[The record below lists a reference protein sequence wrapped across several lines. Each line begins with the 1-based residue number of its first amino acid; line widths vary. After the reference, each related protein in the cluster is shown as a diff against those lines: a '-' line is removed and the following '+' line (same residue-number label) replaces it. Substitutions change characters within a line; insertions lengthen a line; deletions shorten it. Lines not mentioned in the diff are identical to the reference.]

1 MEHTKGILLECN
13 LSEEEIN
20 TVIEALS
27 RDYVENDAEI
37 LEKEYQ
43 LQGKLRELTPDQLEL
58 ETLVFI
64 RDKEKFVRLNNSL
77 YFITEFDEYDQ
88 DLETDQPYFSV

>member
-1 MEHTKGILLECN
+1 MKYKELLN
-13 LSEEEIN
+13 
-20 TVIEALS
+20 
-27 RDYVENDAEI
+27 
-37 LEKEYQ
+37 Q
-43 LQGKLRELTPDQLEL
+43 LKDLTQEQLEL

-77 YFITEFDEYDQ
+77 YFVTEFDEYEE